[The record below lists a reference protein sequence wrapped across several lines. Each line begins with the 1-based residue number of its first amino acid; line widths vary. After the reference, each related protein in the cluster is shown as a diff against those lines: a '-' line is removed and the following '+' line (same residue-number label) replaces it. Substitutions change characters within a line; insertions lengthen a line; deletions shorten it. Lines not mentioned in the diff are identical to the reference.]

1 MTQLK
6 QTCQALLSKKSEEF
20 DGLLHKK
27 SIYNSNLG
35 SIYDLEKIQGALT
48 PTPEACSKPLPSD
61 LNESLTKLIRCPS
74 LLEYDTEPSS
84 QRSEDDYLPVTL
96 RAAISITNTSEDI
109 ASKDDTNDDN
119 PAAFPTSNSNQKTIN
134 SKKKSRTVRRSK
146 SDKSEKRRDP
156 HASKVSKGITT
167 KSFHARELKT
177 SNHEEKPATA
187 ISLKRICR
195 SEELRKPVNRDS
207 DKNRRRSENLHQRQ
221 SSYRREKGR
230 QRKGNSSRD
239 LAPRKPS
246 SNRRPSKS
254 TRSIVKGS
262 SVSCKNLGSVPDD
275 KILTKVSSV
284 LCKNLVVDW
293 SRQASPN
300 EEQNERSQER
310 LKKSSSNAS
319 NARRVRKASKAGR
332 NSSQV
337 LAESEECN
345 QNADWKRRSPP
356 QANRNKPSKEKQV
369 SKHSEPQKMDESS
382 PTRNKKPKSRRSMMI
397 SSKATTD
404 SCRDLLRK
412 IHEINNDRLSNE
424 NRRPNTIKD
433 ESHSSSVDLLSRS
446 MDSARQNKTKKDISR
461 SSSFRKT
468 PKDSKEESPNTS
480 NKSNNSGKSRRK
492 LQDEEKRQ
500 KPHRTKSAPLVLK
513 GKDFNG
519 KMSRSKSSDLLPT
532 TDVDAV
538 QTKPKKKSLSSRLL
552 GMLSEGKGACGSKDD
567 ETICTGNRNKDKK
580 ERKRLMRRC
589 KSDSSLRESSQKK
602 SGYDLMLSMHSIAS
616 HKKVEKD
623 DTRENIQGDVESDD
637 EDSFAASNPVKPK
650 TLSSETSI
658 EDAEKMLSEYTK
670 SRPVV
675 SGHSNDVLPM
685 AKFSSQKVL
694 GTNEGPISK
703 PRRSSCL
710 QIDFS
715 QLSEHGTTGNIIVR
729 EKRMSAKINK
739 PKSNRNVLA

>member
-1 MTQLK
+1 MK
-6 QTCQALLSKKSEEF
+6 ALLSKKSEEF

-27 SIYNSNLG
+27 SFYNSNLG
-35 SIYDLEKIQGALT
+35 SIYDLENIQGALT

-61 LNESLTKLIRCPS
+61 LNESLTKSIRCPS

-84 QRSEDDYLPVTL
+84 QRSEDDYLPATL
-96 RAAISITNTSEDI
+96 RAAISIANKSEDV

-119 PAAFPTSNSNQKTIN
+119 PAAPPTSNSNQKTIN
-134 SKKKSRTVRRSK
+134 SKKKKSRTVRRSK
-146 SDKSEKRRDP
+146 SDRSEKQKDP
-156 HASKVSKGITT
+156 NAPKLSKGITI
-167 KSFHARELKT
+167 KSLHARELET
-177 SNHEEKPATA
+177 SNHEEKPTSAL
-187 ISLKRICR
+187 SLEWICR
-195 SEELRKPVNRDS
+195 SEELRKPANRDS

-239 LAPRKPS
+239 LAPPKPS

-254 TRSIVKGS
+254 IHSIAKGS
-262 SVSCKNLGSVPDD
+262 SVSCKNLGTAQDD
-275 KILTKVSSV
+275 EILTKVSSV
-284 LCKNLVVDW
+284 SCKNLVVDW
-293 SRQASPN
+293 SRQASPK

-310 LKKSSSNAS
+310 LKKSSSNGS
-319 NARRVRKASKAGR
+319 NAKRVRKTSKAGR
-332 NSSQV
+332 NLPQV

-345 QNADWKRRSPP
+345 QNADWKRRSPA
-356 QANRNKPSKEKQV
+356 QANRKKPSKQKQV
-369 SKHSEPQKMDESS
+369 GKHSESQKSDDSS

-412 IHEINNDRLSNE
+412 IHEINDDRLSNE

-433 ESHSSSVDLLSRS
+433 ESRTSSVDLLSRP
-446 MDSARQNKTKKDISR
+446 MDSARQNKTKKNIGH

-468 PKDSKEESPNTS
+468 PKDSKEESNTS

-513 GKDFNG
+513 GKVFNG

-552 GMLSEGKGACGSKDD
+552 GMLSEGKGAGGSKDD

-616 HKKVEKD
+616 HEKVEKD
-623 DTRENIQGDVESDD
+623 DTRENIHGDVESDD

-650 TLSSETSI
+650 TQSSEPSI
-658 EDAEKMLSEYTK
+658 EKTEKMLSEYIK

-675 SGHSNDVLPM
+675 SGHSNDVLPI
-685 AKFSSQKVL
+685 AKSSSQKKL
-694 GTNEGPISK
+694 EANEGPISK
-703 PRRSSCL
+703 PRRTSCL

-729 EKRMSAKINK
+729 EKRMRSKIK
-739 PKSNRNVLA
+739 KTKSNQNVRA

>member
-1 MTQLK
+1 M
-6 QTCQALLSKKSEEF
+6 
-20 DGLLHKK
+20 G
-27 SIYNSNLG
+27 
-35 SIYDLEKIQGALT
+35 
-48 PTPEACSKPLPSD
+48 
-61 LNESLTKLIRCPS
+61 
-74 LLEYDTEPSS
+74 
-84 QRSEDDYLPVTL
+84 
-96 RAAISITNTSEDI
+96 
-109 ASKDDTNDDN
+109 
-119 PAAFPTSNSNQKTIN
+119 
-134 SKKKSRTVRRSK
+134 
-146 SDKSEKRRDP
+146 
-156 HASKVSKGITT
+156 
-167 KSFHARELKT
+167 
-177 SNHEEKPATA
+177 
-187 ISLKRICR
+187 
-195 SEELRKPVNRDS
+195 
-207 DKNRRRSENLHQRQ
+207 
-221 SSYRREKGR
+221 
-230 QRKGNSSRD
+230 
-239 LAPRKPS
+239 
-246 SNRRPSKS
+246 
-254 TRSIVKGS
+254 
-262 SVSCKNLGSVPDD
+262 
-275 KILTKVSSV
+275 
-284 LCKNLVVDW
+284 
-293 SRQASPN
+293 
-300 EEQNERSQER
+300 
-310 LKKSSSNAS
+310 
-319 NARRVRKASKAGR
+319 
-332 NSSQV
+332 SQV

-345 QNADWKRRSPP
+345 QNADWKRRSLP
-356 QANRNKPSKEKQV
+356 QANRKKPSKQKQV
-369 SKHSEPQKMDESS
+369 SKHSEPQKSDESS

-433 ESHSSSVDLLSRS
+433 EIHTSSVDLLSRS

-480 NKSNNSGKSRRK
+480 NKSSNSGKSRTK

-513 GKDFNG
+513 GKVFNG
-519 KMSRSKSSDLLPT
+519 KLSRSKSSDLLPT

-552 GMLSEGKGACGSKDD
+552 GMLSEGKGADGSKDD

-616 HKKVEKD
+616 HEKVEKD
-623 DTRENIQGDVESDD
+623 DTRENIQGHVESDG
-637 EDSFAASNPVKPK
+637 EDSFAASNPAKPK
-650 TLSSETSI
+650 TLSSEISI
-658 EDAEKMLSEYTK
+658 EKAEKMLSEYMK

-675 SGHSNDVLPM
+675 SGHSNDVLHM

-694 GTNEGPISK
+694 EANEGPISK

-739 PKSNRNVLA
+739 PKSNRNVRA